1 MTLDGGMVFEAGR
14 DPYKLRPVAAE
25 IYGTKECEFSLGT
38 QKLRWP
44 GPGPWA
50 LWGQSGQGT
59 ELRSQTVS
67 HVQGMMSLGS
77 LGWSPTHWGSRGG
90 AGLQ

>member
-1 MTLDGGMVFEAGR
+1 MTLDGGMVFEAGL

-50 LWGQSGQGT
+50 LWVMW
-59 ELRSQTVS
+59 LA
-67 HVQGMMSLGS
+67 GS
-77 LGWSPTHWGSRGG
+77 LASAPTFDLHPGEWLMLSG
-90 AGLQ
+90 A